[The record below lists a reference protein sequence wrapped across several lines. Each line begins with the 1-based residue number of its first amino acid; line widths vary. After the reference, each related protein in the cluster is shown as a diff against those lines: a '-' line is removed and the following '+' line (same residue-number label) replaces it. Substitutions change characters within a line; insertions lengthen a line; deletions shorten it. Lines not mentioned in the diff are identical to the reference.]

1 MRAISRALHS
11 QLISLVGCGI
21 CAVRQAASR
30 VLRAGGSDRDA
41 LAKTGNSV
49 LLLTEIAGRNA
60 IVFPSAIPAS
70 VLGQQQHRYYWERS
84 VSGIV
89 YTQKQFLYRPK

>member
-1 MRAISRALHS
+1 MAYALS
-11 QLISLVGCGI
+11 GKPRLNFSEW
-21 CAVRQAASR
+21 RT
-30 VLRAGGSDRDA
+30 DRDA
-41 LAKTGNSV
+41 LEKAENSV
-49 LLLTEIAGRNA
+49 LLLTEIAVRNA